1 MRTDFVF
8 TSESVTGGHPD
19 KLCDW
24 ISDAVV
30 DRFLERDPFTRVI
43 AEAAV
48 ATGVVFI
55 AARFVSRA
63 SVDIPEVTRSVID
76 RAGYRDPDFN
86 PRDCTILT
94 RFREL
99 PGGEYSR
106 VDEESLSDEALDR
119 LPAGNQVNVFG
130 FACRQTESFLPL
142 PIWVGHRLASRLA
155 GARHSSP
162 GLGLYPDGK
171 IQVGVEYRDR
181 RPVRIHSVSLIA
193 AQRQADHPSPAALH
207 EALTEEVVRPVLA
220 DSGLTDDSH
229 TNIYVNP
236 AGPFIGGGPAAHS
249 GMTGRKNA
257 IDTYGEYSRHSGAAL
272 SGKDPSRIDRIG
284 AYAARHAA
292 KNVVAA
298 GLAGECEVQLSY
310 TVGLSRP
317 VSIQVETF
325 GTGRLEDGEIARRL
339 EAVLDFR
346 PGGILRRFGLR
357 HLPQARAGDFFQE
370 LAVYGHMGRPE
381 LELPWEEIEEA
392 EALR

>member
-30 DRFLERDPFTRVI
+30 DRFLEQDPFTRVI
-43 AEAAV
+43 TEAAV

-55 AARFVSRA
+55 AARFA
-63 SVDIPEVTRSVID
+63 SPATVDIPEVARQVID
-76 RAGYRDPDFN
+76 HAGYRDPDFN
-86 PRDCTILT
+86 PRDCTVLT

-99 PGGEYSR
+99 PPEEYSR
-106 VDEESLSDEALDR
+106 VDEGDLSDADLDR

-130 FACRQTESFLPL
+130 FACRQTDVLLPL
-142 PIWVGHRLASRLA
+142 PIGMAHGIAARLTE
-155 GARHSSP
+155 ARETTP
-162 GLGLYPDGK
+162 ELGLYPDGK
-171 IQVGVEYRDR
+171 VQVGVEYRDR
-181 RPVRIHSVSLIA
+181 RPFRIHSVSLIA
-193 AQRQADHPSPAALH
+193 AQRRAEQPSPARLR
-207 EALTEEVVRPVLA
+207 EALIEEVIRPALEA
-220 DSGLTDDSH
+220 SGLPADGGA
-229 TNIYVNP
+229 NLYVNP

-272 SGKDPSRIDRIG
+272 SGKDPSRVDRIG

-298 GLAGECEVQLSY
+298 GLAEECEVQLSY

-317 VSIQVETF
+317 VSLQVETF
-325 GTGRLEDGEIARRL
+325 GTGKRADAEIARRL
-339 EAVLDFR
+339 EGLLDFR

-357 HLPQARAGDFFQE
+357 HLPRERDGRFFQK
-370 LAVYGHMGRPE
+370 LAVHGHMGRAG
-381 LELPWEEIEEA
+381 LDLPWEETGTA
-392 EALR
+392 GALE